1 MLTTLLY
8 GVSATDPLVFG
19 SVASLLTVVALLAY
33 EGLVSQIGRKGRHMD
48 QKNLEATFRK
58 LGAPDPESWARS
70 EIDEGVPQ
78 LARYLFLRQ
87 AWRNIVKEG
96 DSRWIEN
103 AIERARTRPDDPC
116 AGVGHAL
123 TKLRARGAT
132 DEEITDVVRGM
143 QAELLFCFCYLL
155 EDPGDLEPE
164 VKDVAWVLAQVDAD
178 GNVLG
183 TIGGLHESVLGTD
196 PTGREMRPR
205 RGSAG

>member
-1 MLTTLLY
+1 
-8 GVSATDPLVFG
+8 
-19 SVASLLTVVALLAY
+19 
-33 EGLVSQIGRKGRHMD
+33 MD
-48 QKNLEATFRK
+48 QKNLAATFRK
-58 LGAPDPESWARS
+58 LGVRDPESWARS
-70 EIDEGVPQ
+70 QVEEGIPQ

-96 DSRWIEN
+96 DSRWIE
-103 AIERARTRPDDPC
+103 ASIERARTHPDEPY

-143 QAELLFCFCYLL
+143 QAELLFSLCYLL
-155 EDPGDLEPE
+155 EDPGDTEPE
-164 VKDVAWVLAQVDAD
+164 VEDVAWVLAQVDAD

-183 TIGGLHESVLGTD
+183 TIGGLHESVLETD